1 MFSLC
6 ALAFRSK
13 AFLLRHGIGWL
24 YKMRRRN
31 AADGFRISEQ
41 HATSATSLHWGRGT
55 SAKNAGRL
63 TWRECTKCT
72 S

>member
-41 HATSATSLHWGRGT
+41 HATSATSLH
-55 SAKNAGRL
+55 
-63 TWRECTKCT
+63 
-72 S
+72 